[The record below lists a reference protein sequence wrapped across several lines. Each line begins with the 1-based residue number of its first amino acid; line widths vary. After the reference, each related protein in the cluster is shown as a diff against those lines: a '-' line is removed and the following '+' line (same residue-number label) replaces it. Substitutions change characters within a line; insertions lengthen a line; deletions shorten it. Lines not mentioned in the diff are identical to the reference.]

1 MNVVVEKFG
10 TPDELNR
17 GAADLIL
24 AVAREKIGECGY
36 FSLVLSGGST
46 PERLYE
52 RLGSPPF
59 SEAVPWEHVHVFWG
73 DERCVPPDH
82 PHSNYRMARRTLLSR
97 VPIPEDNIHRMR
109 GETEPPEAAA
119 AEYEREIR
127 GFFGK
132 HALDYGAIPSFHLV
146 LLGVGR
152 DGHTAS
158 LFPDG
163 DAVRE
168 KEKWVTAAQAGKG
181 VTPRDRI
188 TLTLPVI
195 NNAER
200 VLFLVSGRE
209 KREIVRSVLESSGS
223 EAGLPAARV
232 AARKEVAWFLDFE
245 P

>member
-1 MNVVVEKFG
+1 MNVVVERYG
-10 TPDELNR
+10 TPDELSR
-17 GAADLIL
+17 RAADFIL
-24 AVAREKIGECGY
+24 AVAQEKTGECGY

-46 PERLYE
+46 PGRLYGL
-52 RLGSPPF
+52 LGSPPF
-59 SEAVPWEHVHVFWG
+59 SEAMPWGDVHVFWD

-82 PHSNYRMARRTLLSR
+82 PDSNYRMAFRALLSR
-97 VPIPEDNIHRMR
+97 VPIPEGNVHRMR
-109 GETEPPEAAA
+109 GEMEPREAAA

-132 HALDYGAIPSFHLV
+132 HAPDYGTVPSFHLV
-146 LLGVGR
+146 LLGVGK

-158 LFPDG
+158 LFPGG

-168 KEKWVTAAQAGKG
+168 KEKWVTVSRAGEG
-181 VTPRDRI
+181 VTPRHRI
-188 TLTLPVI
+188 TLTFPVI

-209 KREIVRSVLESSGS
+209 KRGIVRSVLGPSGS
-223 EAGLPAARV
+223 GAELPAARV
-232 AARKEVAWFLDFE
+232 AARKEVVWYLDFE